1 MFVCSA
7 CLWSVAYSCALFIL
21 GQFVCSVSCR
31 TVVCTCAVSHLSVLC
46 SCAVYVCG
54 QLCVYVLFESLFS
67 CVFVCSV
74 CLCSVECCVL
84 SEFLVSCVHE
94 LCMSSS
100 VMCLC
105 ALVSHWSI
113 VCSCAYV
120 SVNLS
125 ACHFLEVL
133 QNFYGIDNIHTPV
146 TSGTFLGGVWV
157 GGVGG
162 GVSPKGH

>member
-1 MFVCSA
+1 MCSA
-7 CLWSVAYSCALFIL
+7 CLWSVAYSCAVFIL

-113 VCSCAYV
+113 VCCFFSVFLCFLLVLYACLVLNYPSKTIMPRPGWVQMSCEYIWQPTA
-120 SVNLS
+120 
-125 ACHFLEVL
+125 
-133 QNFYGIDNIHTPV
+133 D
-146 TSGTFLGGVWV
+146 W
-157 GGVGG
+157 
-162 GVSPKGH
+162 